1 MGLWKKMLNVAVC
14 LLFFVQADGQ
24 KSRRDLSSLINLLS
38 QKQSGNRQPLLV
50 ILETGSKR
58 NAEKDQK
65 YRAGSPE
72 TSDEYGIGHIPH
84 LLLQHKVKNLLKKS
98 TTKSYVQLK
107 NEAKQ
112 LHRLQKLRDNQ
123 ELRLND
129 KNVLRSPIVKQLL
142 RISNRI
148 QCEAKDECQDKC
160 GNRYKGKKVVTCN
173 MQCEVKYECEE
184 EEYRDPCEQ
193 GGCDSCG
200 NSLEC
205 LMSTRGERLV
215 TEETKCKR
223 C

>member
-1 MGLWKKMLNVAVC
+1 MPSEDKVHLYDNVQGG
-14 LLFFVQADGQ
+14 VQADVQ

-38 QKQSGNRQPLLV
+38 QKQSGNRQPILLIV
-50 ILETGSKR
+50 DSGSKMD
-58 NAEKDQK
+58 NKQDQK

-72 TSDEYGIGHIPH
+72 TSDENGIGHIPH
-84 LLLQHKVKNLLKKS
+84 LLLQHKVKNLIKKS

-112 LHRLQKLRDNQ
+112 LHRLQRLRDNQ
-123 ELRLND
+123 GRQLND

-148 QCEAKDECQDKC
+148 QCEARDECQDRC
-160 GNRYKGKKVVTCN
+160 GNRYKGKKIVTCN
-173 MQCEVKYECEE
+173 VQCEVKYECEE
-184 EEYRDPCEQ
+184 EEKDPCDD
-193 GGCDSCG
+193 GDCDSCG

-215 TEETKCKR
+215 TKETKCKR